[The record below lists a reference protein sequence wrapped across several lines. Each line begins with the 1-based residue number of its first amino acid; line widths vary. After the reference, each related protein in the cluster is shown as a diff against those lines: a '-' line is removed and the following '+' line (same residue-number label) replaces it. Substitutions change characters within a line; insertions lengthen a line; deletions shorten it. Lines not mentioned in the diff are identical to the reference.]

1 MSEPIR
7 DVIAIGLGPFN
18 LSLAC
23 LAEPMEDLDLLVLDE
38 NSGFDWHPGLMMED
52 VRLQTPFL
60 SDLVTMADPTSRY
73 SVLQYLKESG
83 RLYRFY
89 VRENFFLLRKEYNRY
104 CQWAAGKLSNLA
116 FNRRVESV
124 HYDDSAGCYQ
134 LRTRNPQDGTTY
146 RYRARKLVLGTGPSP
161 HVPACCHDL
170 PGLVLHSADY
180 LHHKQRLQQ
189 SKSITILGSGQ
200 SAAEIFDD
208 LLQSQDQ
215 HDFRLQW
222 ITRSPRFFPLE
233 YSKLTLEMTS
243 PDYVDY
249 FHNLDPATRDQ
260 LVTRQK
266 PLYKGIN
273 SDLINSIH
281 ERLYSRSLDG
291 PVPVQLLTGTALKD
305 ASAGARGRITLDLIQ
320 EEQQRPFRQQ
330 CDALVLATGYQY
342 RPPAFLS
349 GIGERIRWDHQGRFR
364 VRRDYSIDQHGGEIF
379 VLNAELHSHGFVAPD
394 LGMACYRNSCILRA
408 LTGREP
414 YPVESSVTFQQFGAP
429 MESAGSPAPAS
440 GALS

>member
-23 LAEPMEDLDLLVLDE
+23 LAEPLPDLDLLVLDE
-38 NSGFDWHPGLMMED
+38 NPGFDWHPGLMIED
-52 VRLQTPFL
+52 VRLQTPFM
-60 SDLVTMADPTSRY
+60 SDLVTLADPTSPY
-73 SVLQYLKESG
+73 SVLQYLKETG

-104 CQWAAGKLSNLA
+104 CQWAAEKLTNVV
-116 FNRRVESV
+116 FNRRVASI
-124 HYDDSAGCYQ
+124 HYDETEGCY
-134 LRTRNPQDGTTY
+134 RIRARCPESGTTHDY
-146 RYRARKLVLGTGPSP
+146 RSRKLVLGTGPSP
-161 HVPACCHDL
+161 HVPQCCRNL

-180 LHHKQRLQQ
+180 LRHKEQLQQ
-189 SKSITILGSGQ
+189 ARSITVLGSGQ

-215 HDFRLQW
+215 HDFRLSW

-249 FHNLDPATRDQ
+249 FHGLDQPTRDQ
-260 LVTRQK
+260 LVTSQK
-266 PLYKGIN
+266 ALYKGIN

-291 PVPVQLLTGTALKD
+291 PVPVQLLTRTALTD
-305 ASAGARGRITLDLIQ
+305 ARAEEDRITLDLLQ
-320 EEQQRPFRQQ
+320 EEQRRPFRQH

-349 GIGERIRWDHQGRFR
+349 GIGERIRWDHQGRFQ
-364 VRRDYSIDQHGGEIF
+364 VRRDYSIDHRGGEIF
-379 VLNAELHSHGFVAPD
+379 VQNAELHSHGFVAPD

-414 YPVESSVTFQQFGAP
+414 YPVEESVTFQQFGV
-429 MESAGSPAPAS
+429 PATNADTTHS
-440 GALS
+440 GAGIPS